1 MATLQRPPSHDS
13 YPARRIVNL
22 TFRVEQQTKMT
33 GHQNELP
40 KSCDSSKVLLVF
52 DELSFSNGLSENAVP
67 DMQLKIIQSSLENSY
82 NF

>member
-1 MATLQRPPSHDS
+1 MMG
-13 YPARRIVNL
+13 Y
-22 TFRVEQQTKMT
+22 
-33 GHQNELP
+33 QNELP
-40 KSCDSSKVLLVF
+40 KSCDSSKVLFVF